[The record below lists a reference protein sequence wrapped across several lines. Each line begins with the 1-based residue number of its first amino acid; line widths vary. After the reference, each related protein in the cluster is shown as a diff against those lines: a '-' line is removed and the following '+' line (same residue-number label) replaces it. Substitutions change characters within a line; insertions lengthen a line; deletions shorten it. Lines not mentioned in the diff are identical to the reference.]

1 MKHYLRYLFLLS
13 GFLTGSRGI
22 GIFISGVYFWGV
34 CPFINALFPPIEFWS
49 PPPVLLLAAAWGDIV
64 TGLAL
69 FAFGLLTIREP
80 FRRAYLKSIAALA
93 LLAVAFDLLGGLYAL
108 SAQLGLYV
116 SLALLRKEADKGDL
130 LWVLSA
136 CVQWIIGLLYH

>member
-1 MKHYLRYLFLLS
+1 VDRYLRYLFLLS

-34 CPFINALFPPIEFWS
+34 CPFINAFFPSIEFWN
-49 PPPVLLLAAAWGDIV
+49 PPQALLLAAAGGDIV
-64 TGLAL
+64 TGLAIFTL
-69 FAFGLLTIREP
+69 GLLAIREP

-93 LLAVAFDLLGGLYAL
+93 LLAVVFDLLGGLYAL

-116 SLALLRKEADKGDL
+116 SLALLRKEIDKGDL
-130 LWVLSA
+130 P
-136 CVQWIIGLLYH
+136 